1 MFRPQND
8 FSLATLIILM
18 QFSGYLH
25 FLFLLSEIIYLQ
37 ILALFTFYYTKTS
50 DYMSF
55 LQKRC
60 SYKIYPSSLSPVSI
74 FWHLVG
80 PQQVFTKWM
89 KYNEII
95 CITID
100 S

>member
-1 MFRPQND
+1 MVFLFSQGKKNVYHRDVSVQCDMLMFRPQND

-50 DYMSF
+50 D
-55 LQKRC
+55 
-60 SYKIYPSSLSPVSI
+60 
-74 FWHLVG
+74 
-80 PQQVFTKWM
+80 
-89 KYNEII
+89 
-95 CITID
+95 
-100 S
+100 